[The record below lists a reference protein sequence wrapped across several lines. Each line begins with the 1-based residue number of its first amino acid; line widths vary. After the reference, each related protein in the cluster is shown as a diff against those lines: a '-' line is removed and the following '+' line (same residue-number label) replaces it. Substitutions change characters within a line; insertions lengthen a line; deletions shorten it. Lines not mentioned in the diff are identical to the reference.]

1 MVLVVL
7 TRPRAGFTPAIR
19 IDDGKILG
27 AMRTPKPSSFSAR
40 PRRDGAAKTLVP
52 VSDAAGRRVAAYA
65 RIDPRS
71 DGIRAYSWY
80 RLTPGGEALTFS
92 HPLSGGRPTTMAR
105 VVLGLVDRE
114 EVGVRHRNGDI
125 LDNRTAN
132 LDVVEGWQSPPAGDG
147 TRSRYRGV
155 LWDPEHDA
163 WVAFGYSGGR
173 YVSLGRFDD
182 ELDAAR
188 AARAWA
194 VENQSVHLEDD
205 FRAGGFGRSSRA
217 PTPASEAQSRKTPI
231 GGKE

>member
-1 MVLVVL
+1 MADAHS
-7 TRPRAGFTPAIR
+7 TRRWKLATADRAQ
-19 IDDGKILG
+19 
-27 AMRTPKPSSFSAR
+27 
-40 PRRDGAAKTLVP
+40 TLVP
-52 VSDAAGRRVAAYA
+52 VADAAGRRVAAYA

-71 DGIRAYSWY
+71 DGIRAYSWH
-80 RLTPGGEALTFS
+80 RLTAGGEAVTFS

-132 LDVVEGWQSPPAGDG
+132 LDVVEGQQPTPAGDG

-163 WVAFGYSGGR
+163 WVAYGYSGGR
-173 YVSLGRFDD
+173 YVNLGRFAD
-182 ELDAAR
+182 ELAAAR

-194 VENQSVHLEDD
+194 VDNQSVHLEDD

-217 PTPASEAQSRKTPI
+217 PSPASEAQREKTPI